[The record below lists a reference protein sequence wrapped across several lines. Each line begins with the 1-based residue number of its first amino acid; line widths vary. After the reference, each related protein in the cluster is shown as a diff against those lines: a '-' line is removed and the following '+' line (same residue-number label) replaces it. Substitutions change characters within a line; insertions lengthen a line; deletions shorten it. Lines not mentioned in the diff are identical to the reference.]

1 MRHLIFMTRL
11 EEIKARVQSGMMPLD
26 IPSIAKSDLCWL
38 INMVEKQAK
47 ALGEARDILALGAKG
62 PSIKWRAIKWDEKWK
77 ELMEETHGD
86 T

>member
-1 MRHLIFMTRL
+1 MTRL

-38 INMVEKQAK
+38 IKMVEKQAE
-47 ALGEARDILALGAKG
+47 AVVEARDILALGAKG

-77 ELMEETHGD
+77 DLIRQ
-86 T
+86 